1 MSRRDQVRMT
11 SSEIVTYL
19 AEPHL
24 CRIGTVGPGATMHMV
39 AMNYGF
45 VDDTPAFWT
54 YRKAQKVKNLE
65 RNSSIGML
73 VDTGTLPPSH
83 GGRVRSY
90 DGTN

>member
-1 MSRRDQVRMT
+1 MT